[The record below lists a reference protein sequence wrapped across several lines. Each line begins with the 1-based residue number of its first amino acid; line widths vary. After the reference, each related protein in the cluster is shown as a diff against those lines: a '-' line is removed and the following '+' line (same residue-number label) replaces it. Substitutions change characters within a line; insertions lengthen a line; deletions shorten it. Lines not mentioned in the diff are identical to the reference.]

1 MGEDFFLPVP
11 LFFFSLCCCFLIFA
25 FFREPRNNLP
35 MRKKKLLVSVL
46 SALLI
51 AGCGSSS
58 AAASTAP
65 ASTSVPTATADSTGS
80 SAAASTASSDSV
92 TVAFSRSYTMDY
104 GEGTVSS
111 IYDLDGTLE
120 EADVNSDSPKAHV
133 QEYIHSGG
141 MESSLEGWYID
152 GRLYNTYNSVDFYED
167 MDFSS
172 FEQSL
177 LVPVH
182 PYTVSDSDV
191 ASRTESMDGDEQEI
205 TYTLNTDSA
214 KSIFLS
220 HYDVYGLDQ
229 YDDFTVESG
238 KITQNVDADDRITKE
253 ETSFISTLTSGDVK
267 VTVTA
272 TTSVSWLN
280 FGTTTVD
287 ISDDQMATL
296 STFVNYQDID
306 TSSIAEDDG
315 YDDTPE
321 ATVTDTFKK
330 RLINRLGY
338 TVDDNGNYVTNFN
351 DTESYTIDFEHY
363 QFIYRNMSSTYVYNW
378 NGDTGGFSSIC
389 SYDFST
395 GNKTDGCDDSVVEMI
410 HNVKNFFIMELY
422 YCGLSLS
429 ELQAEVK

>member
-1 MGEDFFLPVP
+1 MDEDGSPSVP
-11 LFFFSLCCCFLIFA
+11 LFCFFA
-25 FFREPRNNLP
+25 FFHEQGHNLP
-35 MRKKKLLVSVL
+35 MRKTKVLFSVL

-51 AGCGSSS
+51 AGCGSPSAPAATAFAISSMPAESSS
-58 AAASTAP
+58 AAA
-65 ASTSVPTATADSTGS
+65 
-80 SAAASTASSDSV
+80 ASSDSV
-92 TVAFSRSYTMDY
+92 TAAFSRSYTMDY

-141 MESSLEGWYID
+141 LESSLEGWYVD
-152 GRLYNTYNSVDFYED
+152 GRLYNTYNSVNFYED
-167 MDFSS
+167 MSFSS

-182 PYTVSDSDV
+182 PYTVSERDI
-191 ASRTESMDGDEQEI
+191 ASRTQKLDGSERQI
-205 TYTLNTDSA
+205 TYTLDTDAA

-229 YDDFTVESG
+229 YDDFTVTSG
-238 KITQNVDADDRITKE
+238 TITQNVDAEDRITKE
-253 ETSFISTLTSGDVK
+253 ETSFVSTLTSGDVT

-280 FGTTTVD
+280 FGTTAVD
-287 ISDDQMATL
+287 VSDDQMATL

-351 DTESYTIDFEHY
+351 DTESYTIDFVHD
-363 QFIYRNMSSTYVYNW
+363 QFIYKNLSSTYVYNW
-378 NGDTGGFSSIC
+378 NGDRGGFSSIC
-389 SYDFST
+389 SYDFNT

-410 HNVKNFFIMELY
+410 QNVKNFFIMELY

-429 ELQAEVK
+429 DLQAEVK

>member
-1 MGEDFFLPVP
+1 MDEDGSPSVP
-11 LFFFSLCCCFLIFA
+11 LFCFFA
-25 FFREPRNNLP
+25 FFHEQGHNLP
-35 MRKKKLLVSVL
+35 MRKTKVLFSVL

-51 AGCGSSS
+51 AGCGSPSAPAATASAISSAPAEASS
-58 AAASTAP
+58 AAA
-65 ASTSVPTATADSTGS
+65 
-80 SAAASTASSDSV
+80 ASSDSV
-92 TVAFSRSYTMDY
+92 TAAFSRSYTMDY

-141 MESSLEGWYID
+141 LESSLEGWYVD
-152 GRLYNTYNSVDFYED
+152 GRLYNTYNSVNFYED
-167 MDFSS
+167 MSFSS

-182 PYTVSDSDV
+182 PYTVSERDT
-191 ASRTESMDGDEQEI
+191 ASRTQKLDGSERQI
-205 TYTLNTDSA
+205 TYTLDTDAA

-229 YDDFTVESG
+229 YDDFTVTSG
-238 KITQNVDADDRITKE
+238 TITQNVDGEDRITKE
-253 ETSFISTLTSGDVK
+253 ETSFVSTLTSGDVT

-280 FGTTTVD
+280 FGTTAVD
-287 ISDDQMATL
+287 VTDDQMATL

-351 DTESYTIDFEHY
+351 DTESYTIDFVHD
-363 QFIYRNMSSTYVYNW
+363 QFIYKNLSSTYVYNW

-389 SYDFST
+389 SYDFNT

-410 HNVKNFFIMELY
+410 QNVKNFFIMELY

-429 ELQAEVK
+429 DLQAEVK

>member
-1 MGEDFFLPVP
+1 MLILSFFD
-11 LFFFSLCCCFLIFA
+11 LFLCYRLNFA
-25 FFREPRNNLP
+25 FYLDQAHNPF
-35 MRKKKLLVSVL
+35 MRKMNVLTCVLSVLLV
-46 SALLI
+46 
-51 AGCGSSS
+51 AGCGAPAASVSASAS
-58 AAASTAP
+58 AAAQSP
-65 ASTSVPTATADSTGS
+65 
-80 SAAASTASSDSV
+80 STASSDSV

-120 EADVNSDSPKAHV
+120 ESGIDGDNPQAHV

-141 MESSLEGWYID
+141 IESSLEGWYVN
-152 GRLYNTYNSVDFYED
+152 GRLYNTYNSVNYYED
-167 MDFSS
+167 MSFSS
-172 FEQSL
+172 FETSL

-182 PYTVSDSDV
+182 PYTVSSTDA
-191 ASRTESMDGDEQEI
+191 ASQQETASVDGRQI
-205 TYTLNTDSA
+205 VYTLTDEAA
-214 KSIFLS
+214 KSVFLS

-229 YDDFTVESG
+229 YDDFAVQSG
-238 KITQNVDADDRITKE
+238 TITQTIDADQRITKE
-253 ETSFISTLTSGDVK
+253 ETSFVSTLMSGDVK

-280 FGTTTVD
+280 FQSTVVD
-287 ISDDQMATL
+287 ISDDQMKAL
-296 STFVNYQDID
+296 SAFVSYKDID
-306 TSSIAEDDG
+306 TSSIAPDDG

-351 DTESYTIDFEHY
+351 DTESYTIDFVHD
-363 QFIYRNMSSTYVYNW
+363 QFIYKNLSSTYVYNW

-389 SYDFST
+389 SYDFNT

-410 HNVKNFFIMELY
+410 QNVKNFFIMELY

-429 ELQAEVK
+429 DLQAEVK

>member
-1 MGEDFFLPVP
+1 MDEDGAPSVP
-11 LFFFSLCCCFLIFA
+11 LFCFFA
-25 FFREPRNNLP
+25 FFHEQGHNLP
-35 MRKKKLLVSVL
+35 MRKTKVLVSVL

-51 AGCGSSS
+51 AGCGSPSAPAATASSISS
-58 AAASTAP
+58 AAAES
-65 ASTSVPTATADSTGS
+65 S
-80 SAAASTASSDSV
+80 SAAAASSDSV
-92 TVAFSRSYTMDY
+92 TAAFSRSYTMDY

-141 MESSLEGWYID
+141 LESSLEGWYVD
-152 GRLYNTYNSVDFYED
+152 GRLYNTYNSVNFYED
-167 MDFSS
+167 MSFSS

-182 PYTVSDSDV
+182 PYTVSERDI
-191 ASRTESMDGDEQEI
+191 ASRTQKLDGSERQI
-205 TYTLNTDSA
+205 TYTLDTDAA

-229 YDDFTVESG
+229 YDDFTVTSG
-238 KITQNVDADDRITKE
+238 TITQNVDAEDRITKE
-253 ETSFISTLTSGDVK
+253 ETSFVSTLTSGDVT

-280 FGTTTVD
+280 FGTTAVD
-287 ISDDQMATL
+287 VTDDQMAAL

-306 TSSIAEDDG
+306 TSSIVEDDG

-351 DTESYTIDFEHY
+351 DTESYTIDFVHD
-363 QFIYRNMSSTYVYNW
+363 QFIYKNLSSTYVYNW

-389 SYDFST
+389 SYDFNT

-410 HNVKNFFIMELY
+410 QNVKNFFIMELY

-429 ELQAEVK
+429 DLQAEVK